1 MKVELYQDV
10 QVPQS
15 LVPSKPSRAPAPET
29 AAAVGGLA
37 DIFIQEME
45 ANNKTL
51 AQRSTSIGLM
61 PTEQCAHLWSQLGHP
76 AQATV
81 ESTARRVRTQLLQ
94 GASIEKMLDIT
105 GSDPARTYV
114 VLQFLSA
121 QAQSEARKIEAGLA
135 RDALTKLELRFE
147 GQIQAALNT
156 AMALQA
162 AADDPQERQALR
174 TLYYASVVTQQSLIK
189 MMQALLGVY
198 GGERFAIGLKVMR
211 RALADDIASLVSSVA
226 TSKLRTLLLGLQS
239 CGHLGGVLSNCQAL
253 IQRLNAG
260 LEAVDLLQRLL
271 GYTSTGIASREVQRL
286 ANEMSGG
293 PSSESLISLN
303 ALYPVIKDLPMA
315 LWRDTQERQQALH
328 NCLLVMDEL
337 ARLERGQQQL
347 DSKWGAQA

>member
-15 LVPSKPSRAPAPET
+15 PVPSRISRAPVAET
-29 AAAVGGLA
+29 AAAAGGLA
-37 DIFIQEME
+37 DIFVREM
-45 ANNKTL
+45 AFNTKTL
-51 AQRSTSIGLM
+51 AQRPAGIGQM
-61 PTEQCAHLWSQLGHP
+61 PTEQCAHLWNQLGHP

-81 ESTARRVRTQLLQ
+81 ESTARRVRAQLLQ
-94 GASIEKMLDIT
+94 GASVDKMLDLT

-174 TLYYASVVTQQSLIK
+174 TLYYASVVTQQSLSK

-198 GGERFAIGLKVMR
+198 GGERFASGLKVMR
-211 RALADDIASLVSSVA
+211 RALADDIAAQVSSVA
-226 TSKLRTLLLGLQS
+226 TAKLRTLLLGLQS
-239 CGHLGGVLSNCQAL
+239 CGHLSGVLSNCQAL
-253 IQRLNAG
+253 IRRLNAD
-260 LEAVDLLQRLL
+260 LAAVDLLQRLL

-286 ANEMSGG
+286 ANEIGGG

-303 ALYPVIKDLPMA
+303 ALYPVIKDLPAA
-315 LWRDTQERQQALH
+315 LWRDAQERQQALH

-347 DSKWGAQA
+347 ENKWGTQA